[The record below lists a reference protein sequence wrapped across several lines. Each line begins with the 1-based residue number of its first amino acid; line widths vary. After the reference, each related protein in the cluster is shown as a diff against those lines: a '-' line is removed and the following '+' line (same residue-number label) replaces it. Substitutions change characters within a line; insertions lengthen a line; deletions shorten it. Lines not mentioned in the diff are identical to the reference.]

1 MLITL
6 NENIG
11 SRVCSWCRLSNQS
24 PEAFVISALEQYLE
38 DLEDYSDAVHL
49 CAEVDAG
56 RMKTYSL
63 AEVTEHLNAL
73 EN

>member
-11 SRVCSWCRLSNQS
+11 SRVNSWCRLSNQS
-24 PEAFVISALEQYLE
+24 PEAFVNYALEQYLE
-38 DLEDYSDAVHL
+38 DLEDYSDAVNI

-63 AEVTEHLNAL
+63 NEVTEHLNAL

>member
-1 MLITL
+1 MIVTL

-11 SRVCSWCRLSNQS
+11 TRLQSWCRLSNLS
-24 PEAFVISALEQYLE
+24 PEAFVNRALDQYLE
-38 DLEDYSDAVHL
+38 DLEDYTDAVNI

-63 AEVTEHLNAL
+63 VEVEKHLDAL
-73 EN
+73 ES